1 MHAATGMLND
11 FRYAFRALRSRPG
24 FALTAIVSVALG
36 AGSNSAIFSLADGLL
51 FRPLP
56 VPRASQVLTLRSRT
70 PSGTFGAYPIAI
82 SKTSAIATVRSTG

>member
-1 MHAATGMLND
+1 MLGGDGIWLTLRLHDMEGGMHATIGMLND
-11 FRYAFRALRSRPG
+11 FRYAFRALRSSPG

-56 VPRASQVLTLRSRT
+56 VPRARRC
-70 PSGTFGAYPIAI
+70 
-82 SKTSAIATVRSTG
+82 